1 MKKRIA
7 KVTVGLT
14 LSGMAGVGLSAG
26 FTSSAGAAVPSAVS
40 SSTTP
45 ARHPLHAWLRAHR
58 REVARHVAEISA
70 KTIGI
75 TPATLVSGLRSGQSI
90 AEVAQAHDVAP
101 QTVVNALVRSADTRI
116 GRAVGNHKLTQ
127 AQGAEIEA
135 ALPGALT
142 KVVDHVHGQ
151 HAG

>member
-1 MKKRIA
+1 MKTSIA
-7 KVTVGLT
+7 KLTVGLA
-14 LSGMAGVGLSAG
+14 LSGIAGVGLSAG
-26 FTSSAGAAVPSAVS
+26 FSSSAGAAVASAVS

-45 ARHPLHAWLRAHR
+45 ARHPLHVWLRDHR
-58 REVARHVAEISA
+58 REVARHVAGISA
-70 KTIGI
+70 KTIGV
-75 TPATLVSGLRSGQSI
+75 TPRTLVGGLRSGKSI
-90 AEVAQAHDVAP
+90 AQVAQAHDVAP
-101 QTVVNALVRSADTRI
+101 QTVVNALVQAADTRI

-127 AQGAEIEA
+127 TQGAEIEA